1 MKNFSTVS
9 EYDVINAAYTLYLEL
24 WSRELWSREIVALQ
38 ENPEDERAYQ
48 MRHYYWGICEE
59 LHEELLI
66 LDKKLGKMVD
76 LFDKK

>member
-24 WSRELWSREIVALQ
+24 WSREIDALQ
-38 ENPEDERAYQ
+38 ENPEDERAHQ

>member
-9 EYDVINAAYTLYLEL
+9 EYDVINAAYLFYLD
-24 WSRELWSREIVALQ
+24 LWSREIDVLQ
-38 ENPEDERAYQ
+38 ENPEDEYALQ
-48 MRHYYWGICEE
+48 MRHHYWGICKE